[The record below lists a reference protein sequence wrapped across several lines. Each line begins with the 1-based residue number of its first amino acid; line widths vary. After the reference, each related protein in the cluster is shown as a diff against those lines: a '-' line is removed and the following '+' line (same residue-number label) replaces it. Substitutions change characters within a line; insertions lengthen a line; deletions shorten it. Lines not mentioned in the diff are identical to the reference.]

1 MSIRSY
7 CDLRVWQRGMDLV
20 AEVYEVTREFPQEE
34 RFGLTSQMRRSAISV
49 PSNIAEGFGRESNGD
64 FARFLRVAQ
73 GSLKELE
80 TQLLIS
86 QRLDMLAADD
96 ADATLGKC
104 DEIGRILRGL
114 ISKVRDDQRT
124 TTDHRRP

>member
-7 CDLRVWQRGMDLV
+7 RDLRVWQRGMDLV

-80 TQLLIS
+80 TQLLVS